1 MNTQKQSSMKEIIVE
16 QLRPKMISL
25 FWKAA
30 EGGKDMMMDGVWVYN
45 EKAQF
50 TGGKAIGMGCRV
62 VLEFLKGTPDEE
74 KGIRG
79 LKQLIETVADLK
91 METWGILNAITGLY
105 GLKKAGI
112 LSLAAD
118 EKMQNLLKEKLDWR
132 TFVDVNRDYAL
143 INKPTNYYGV
153 AFGIARYRELLGWEE
168 EGSSQILLNKLMTHI
183 DRYSGTLGYMD
194 ETAGSGRFDRY
205 SILIPGEIASLL
217 MGTGMEVPEKIRQ
230 MLRRSVDIFLMLAD
244 EDGCG
249 FSYGRSI
256 GAYGDTA
263 PLEVLSAAVE
273 AGGIFSGRERE
284 LAYAYSVRLME
295 QMLNFWYDQEMGS
308 INMWEKGRRTDQ
320 YRNKNRILGEN
331 MSLFMQVL
339 NSYEHWRRCGL
350 GDEKAADDYTELL
363 KALPSHKLIRFAEKP
378 YPRALAIVRDGGAVW
393 SLPIINGGRGY
404 YKKDAYLP
412 GVYANGLIGAVPDE
426 SYGAFLPELVL
437 ADGRVCAPVSY
448 ACQVEEKE
456 TKDSYQVIYSQEVL
470 GDMGKEEPEPVEG
483 IRSRTVFSFTP
494 GRVRREDVFC
504 LDETAEAV
512 QVKLAQGFF
521 SANPQT
527 VKNQV
532 DFENGRIKKTKTE
545 GYDRCVVDTALSAL
559 DYGTPRGKLETKISW
574 EGAVKGKKEIRVAWE
589 IEY

>member
-1 MNTQKQSSMKEIIVE
+1 MKKQKWSSMKEIITE

-30 EGGKDMMMDGVWVYN
+30 EGGKNMMMDGVWVYN

-62 VLEFLKGTPDEE
+62 VLEFLKGTPEEE
-74 KGIRG
+74 KGING

-112 LSLAAD
+112 FSLAVD

-132 TFVDVNRDYAL
+132 TFVDVNQDYVL

-183 DRYSGTLGYMD
+183 DRYSGSQGYMD

-244 EDGCG
+244 KEGTG

-263 PLEVLSAAVE
+263 PLEVLSAAAE
-273 AGGIFSGRERE
+273 AGSILKEDE
-284 LAYAYSVRLME
+284 EALAYTYSVRLME
-295 QMLNFWYDQEMGS
+295 RMLNFWYDDEMES

-339 NSYEHWRRCGL
+339 NSYEHWRKCGF
-350 GDEKAADDYTELL
+350 GEKRPADDYDEQL
-363 KALPSHKLIRFAEKP
+363 KNLPAHKLVRFAEEP
-378 YPRALAIVRDGGAVW
+378 YPRTLAIVRDGEAVW

-412 GVYANGLIGAVPDE
+412 GVYCNGLISAVPDE

-448 ACQVEEKE
+448 ADYVEEKE
-456 TKDSYQVIYSQEVL
+456 IEGCYQVIYSQKVL
-470 GDMGKEEPEPVEG
+470 ADMQKDEPEPVKG
-483 IRSRTVFSFTP
+483 ICSRTIFSFTP
-494 GRVRREDVFC
+494 GCVRREDRFC
-504 LDETAEAV
+504 LDETVEAV
-512 QVKLAQGFF
+512 QVKLVQGFF
-521 SANPQT
+521 SANPQV
-527 VKNQV
+527 VKDQIN
-532 DFENGRIKKTKTE
+532 FGSGRIKKTKTE
-545 GYDRCVVDTALSAL
+545 GYDGCLADTELSEA

-574 EGAVKGKKEIRVAWE
+574 KGAVKGKREICVAWE